1 MTNVPVIKK
10 YSFDQLTGFYII
22 VVLIVNRLTKDHS
35 NILRFKIYYV
45 NFDNVCFYFVNSR
58 SLSFFFQLVFES
70 IRGANFTSDMAIDD
84 ITIDAGTCQEGK
96 VINIIFR
103 KMRDEDACF
112 FCKITIYR
120 NHTHTSQKWSFAL
133 RISSLNVTK
142 SAVSCGF
149 GHIYW
154 RNS

>member
-22 VVLIVNRLTKDHS
+22 VVLIVNRLTKNPS

-96 VINIIFR
+96 VTNIIFR
-103 KMRDEDACF
+103 KMRDEDASF
-112 FCKITIYR
+112 FFKITIYR
-120 NHTHTSQKWSFAL
+120 NHTHTSQK
-133 RISSLNVTK
+133 
-142 SAVSCGF
+142 
-149 GHIYW
+149 
-154 RNS
+154 